1 MNIIQFTRDF
11 PDEASCRSHFRTAR
25 EREGIVCKKC
35 GCKKHWWLKNKDQWK
50 CSACDFRTTIR
61 SGTFMQGSNL
71 GLYQWYLAMAFM
83 SFSKKGI
90 SASELQRQ
98 MGIITS
104 ANIQY
109 FTQFRDFKERFRF
122 QKFVISPNRINKGLI
137 SG

>member
-1 MNIIQFTRDF
+1 
-11 PDEASCRSHFRTAR
+11 
-25 EREGIVCKKC
+25 
-35 GCKKHWWLKNKDQWK
+35 
-50 CSACDFRTTIR
+50 
-61 SGTFMQGSNL
+61 MQGSNL

-109 FTQFRDFKERFRF
+109 FTQFRDF
-122 QKFVISPNRINKGLI
+122 
-137 SG
+137 

>member
-1 MNIIQFTRDF
+1 MNSIQFTRDF
-11 PDEASCRSHFRTAR
+11 PDETACLAHFRAAR
-25 EREGIVCKKC
+25 ELEGIVCKKC

-50 CSACDFRTTIR
+50 CSGYDFRTTIR

-98 MGIITS
+98 MGIRNYGYGMVS
-104 ANIQY
+104 DAPHKMSY
-109 FTQFRDFKERFRF
+109 W
-122 QKFVISPNRINKGLI
+122 L
-137 SG
+137 

>member
-11 PDEASCRSHFRTAR
+11 PDESACRAHFRAAR

-35 GCKKHWWLKNKDQWK
+35 GNKKHWWLKNKDQWK
-50 CSACDFRTTIR
+50 CSECDFRTTIR

-98 MGIITS
+98 MGIR
-104 ANIQY
+104 Y
-109 FTQFRDFKERFRF
+109 
-122 QKFVISPNRINKGLI
+122 GL
-137 SG
+137 